1 MTKVPEN
8 LSDEDVSDP
17 ELHRALRE
25 SRESHRVEQFQ
36 RRGGEGS
43 SRAELGRSA
52 SMRAPEGFGH
62 NKRLL
67 NVGIGLSD
75 RQPRVDN
82 YLYSKQTSRQPKISN
97 VVLRGIKDAKQYLG
111 RAWTKFFVHDGIP
124 ADVANSAY
132 FKKAIEATQE
142 CGTGVRAPNS
152 YDIYNKYLPKEVE
165 EIENHIKNFHSH

>member
-1 MTKVPEN
+1 MICTQVPKEIQAQFNQYVRGKKLEKQRTRTREELIADELTRVPEN

-67 NVGIGLSD
+67 NVRIRTSN
-75 RQPRVDN
+75 RQPMVDD
-82 YLYSKQTSRQPKISN
+82 YLHSKQTSRQPKIF
-97 VVLRGIKDAKQYLG
+97 LML
-111 RAWTKFFVHDGIP
+111 
-124 ADVANSAY
+124 
-132 FKKAIEATQE
+132 
-142 CGTGVRAPNS
+142 C
-152 YDIYNKYLPKEVE
+152 
-165 EIENHIKNFHSH
+165 